1 MLYWAQEIPMRVN
14 STKSLELGESI
25 HEEFGSW
32 DKALKAA
39 ELHGNVYVLPPK
51 GSRPQ
56 TAKARRSPPK
66 AK

>member
-1 MLYWAQEIPMRVN
+1 MRVN
-14 STKSLELGESI
+14 STKSLELGEGI

-39 ELHGNVYVLPPK
+39 KLRGNVYVLPPK
-51 GSRPQ
+51 ASRPS
-56 TAKARRSPPK
+56 TPKRRSPALK